1 MNEKGIYVNGGC
13 CHKCGSNLHRSTACP
28 TMKEEKKRV
37 EEVVEENYDDL
48 LDLEEKVV
56 VMGKQETE
64 KTVEQK
70 DENTIT
76 EKPKK
81 KRRVVQF

>member
-1 MNEKGIYVNGGC
+1 
-13 CHKCGSNLHRSTACP
+13 
-28 TMKEEKKRV
+28 MKEEKKRV

-48 LDLEEKVV
+48 LDLEEKVI

>member
-28 TMKEEKKRV
+28 T
-37 EEVVEENYDDL
+37 VEENYDDL
-48 LDLEEKVV
+48 LDLQEKAD
-56 VMGKQETE
+56 VMDKQEL
-64 KTVEQK
+64 KNAVDQN
-70 DENTIT
+70 DESTFT

-81 KRRVVQF
+81 KRRVVKF

>member
-1 MNEKGIYVNGGC
+1 
-13 CHKCGSNLHRSTACP
+13 
-28 TMKEEKKRV
+28 MKEEKKRV